1 MQELKCP
8 NIHAYLDLLNK
19 SADVRQ
25 ECQKRMT
32 VSISRFFRD
41 RKLWH
46 DLEDDVL
53 PRMIEREKKTLRV
66 WSAGCARG
74 EEVYSFRIV
83 WDRLG
88 KKFEQLPET
97 EIMATDIHPVYI
109 EKARAGVY
117 AKSSMKEVP
126 QEVREQYF
134 DIRKSGNRFDI
145 KAAFKRNIEWKVQD
159 VFSDPPGSE
168 FDIIFLRNNLL
179 TYYKADL
186 KAKGLKRVL
195 KALASGGWL
204 IVGSHE
210 KLPSAVSNMQR
221 HLSIPWAYR
230 QDV

>member
-1 MQELKCP
+1 
-8 NIHAYLDLLNK
+8 
-19 SADVRQ
+19 
-25 ECQKRMT
+25 MT

-41 RKLWH
+41 QKLWY

-83 WDRLG
+83 WDRLS

-97 EIMATDIHPVYI
+97 EIVATDIHPVYI

-117 AKSSMKEVP
+117 AKSSMKEPP
-126 QEVREQYF
+126 QEVRKQYF

-145 KAAFKRNIEWKVQD
+145 KAAFKRGIEWKVQY
-159 VFSDPPGSE
+159 VFSDPPGFE
-168 FDIIFLRNNLL
+168 FDIIFMRNNLL
-179 TYYKADL
+179 TYYKEAQ
-186 KAKGLKRVL
+186 KIKGLKGVV
-195 KALASGGWL
+195 KALAPDGWL